1 MDLDGL
7 KQVNDQL
14 GHREG
19 DRALVAAAQVLTSCS
34 RSTDLV
40 GRFGGDEFV
49 LLLSEDAE
57 ADQVRARVLATLDAH
72 NARSDSRFELRLS
85 LGAQIWFPDD
95 ATTLAEPVR
104 RADEQMYADKQSR
117 PRRAEGVVRVPGAL
131 DSATT

>member
-19 DRALVAAAQVLTSCS
+19 DRALVLAAQVLTSCS

-85 LGAQIWFPDD
+85 LGAERPAPPKAAPPSGA
-95 ATTLAEPVR
+95 ATA
-104 RADEQMYADKQSR
+104 S
-117 PRRAEGVVRVPGAL
+117 AEGVVRVPGAL